1 MDAHTRRGM
10 LVALVL
16 ALGQL
21 LPGIASGAE
30 ATAPVVQKKTEATQ
44 KTEAPDKPFV
54 DRDGDGIQDGQEHR
68 FRRRRGAGGRGQQD
82 GAGMQHRYRG
92 GEGAGQGH
100 GKGKG
105 GP

>member
-1 MDAHTRRGM
+1 MNAHARRGT
-10 LVALVL
+10 LLALLL
-16 ALGQL
+16 ALGQV
-21 LPGIASGAE
+21 LPSVASGAE
-30 ATAPVVQKKTEATQ
+30 ATAPAVQKKNETTE
-44 KTEAPDKPFV
+44 KPFV